1 MITFNHLNKRN
12 FGHGFGDTV
21 NSMCGCN
28 VEIVDTEHFLLC
40 CHFYSILWFEPFN
53 NINKVDPSFIQLY
66 NKEQVCILLY
76 GYPSNKSNVWNQDI
90 IRFVISFPKKSG
102 RFDKPFISL
111 NRWFY
116 VLLFFFFPIC
126 LLYVIIFLLE
136 NNCKI
141 FAYNWLQISCIN
153 TVLLINSSLLFLF
166 LLVTNYNRQILNILR
181 SFIISVWL
189 IMNIK
194 SFVFFYVSLFTFS
207 CISCL

>member
-12 FGHGFGDTV
+12 FGHGFGDTI

-40 CHFYSILWFEPFN
+40 CHFYSILWFELFN

-76 GYPSNKSNVWNQDI
+76 SYPSNKSNVWNQDI

-102 RFDKPFISL
+102 RFDKPLISL

-136 NNCKI
+136 NNCKF

>member
-1 MITFNHLNKRN
+1 MSMITFNHLNKRN

-28 VEIVDTEHFLLC
+28 VEIVDTEHFLLR

-102 RFDKPFISL
+102 RFDKPLISL

-136 NNCKI
+136 NNCKF

-166 LLVTNYNRQILNILR
+166 LFVTNYNRQ
-181 SFIISVWL
+181 
-189 IMNIK
+189 
-194 SFVFFYVSLFTFS
+194 Y
-207 CISCL
+207 

>member
-1 MITFNHLNKRN
+1 MSMITFNHLNKRN

-40 CHFYSILWFEPFN
+40 CHFYSILWFELFN

-102 RFDKPFISL
+102 RFDKPLISL

-136 NNCKI
+136 NNCKF

-166 LLVTNYNRQILNILR
+166 LFVTNYNRQ
-181 SFIISVWL
+181 
-189 IMNIK
+189 
-194 SFVFFYVSLFTFS
+194 Y
-207 CISCL
+207 